1 MEGALDALG
10 MAPSSSAPHQ
20 QGAAL
25 APNLSAPS
33 SSALALSGRSME
45 SARDADPEDREGGTL
60 EGDKDKGK
68 EVVGASGDV
77 AAGAAE
83 EAVEIVDRVK
93 HPSGIVPVLQN
104 VVATVNLGVRL
115 DLKNIALKARNAEY
129 NPKVR

>member
-1 MEGALDALG
+1 MEGDLDALG
-10 MAPSSSAPHQ
+10 
-20 QGAAL
+20 L
-25 APNLSAPS
+25 AP
-33 SSALALSGRSME
+33 
-45 SARDADPEDREGGTL
+45 
-60 EGDKDKGK
+60 K